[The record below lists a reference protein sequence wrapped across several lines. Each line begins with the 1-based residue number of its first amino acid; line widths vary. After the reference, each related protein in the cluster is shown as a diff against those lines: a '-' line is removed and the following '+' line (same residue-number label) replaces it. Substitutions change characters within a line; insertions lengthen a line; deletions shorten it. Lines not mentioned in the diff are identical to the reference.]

1 MIWVIASYGWS
12 IEGYDSRI
20 YQWSPFSLFVKRSS
34 NLSSVALLI
43 IFGAHISLAVG
54 FLWSLMFSETFVL
67 CRGFLL
73 FSFFSVFFYG
83 FGLVLDWYWERWGRR
98 KNNIWK
104 PRIFV
109 DKCMGIILQEQNIIL
124 LSCFLVF
131 LFSKRNE
138 IFLFWTTSNL
148 ISIVDNFLSWT

>member
-67 CRGFLL
+67 CRRFRL
-73 FSFFSVFFYG
+73 FFFFFFF
-83 FGLVLDWYWERWGRR
+83 FGLVLDWYWEGWGRR
-98 KNNIWK
+98 KNNYIWK
-104 PRIFV
+104 PWIFV

-124 LSCFLVF
+124 CLVLVF
-131 LFSKRNE
+131 LFIQTKSNE

-148 ISIVDNFLSWT
+148 ISIVDNFLSWA